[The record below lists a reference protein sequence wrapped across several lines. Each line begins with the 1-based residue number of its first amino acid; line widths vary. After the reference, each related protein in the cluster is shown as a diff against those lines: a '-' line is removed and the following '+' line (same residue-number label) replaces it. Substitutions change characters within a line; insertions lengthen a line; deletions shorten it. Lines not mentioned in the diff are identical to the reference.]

1 MPASII
7 AAFLSGVTY
16 TSLRVEVG
24 ACSRVEPCG
33 GAFRRGAD
41 WRKVLQQKAAE
52 QAFAKSLGLD
62 LQAVTQA
69 AATAGIGLL
78 AALDRENQGT
88 N

>member
-1 MPASII
+1 
-7 AAFLSGVTY
+7 
-16 TSLRVEVG
+16 
-24 ACSRVEPCG
+24 
-33 GAFRRGAD
+33 
-41 WRKVLQQKAAE
+41 VLQQKAAE

-78 AALDRENQGT
+78 AALDRETQGT